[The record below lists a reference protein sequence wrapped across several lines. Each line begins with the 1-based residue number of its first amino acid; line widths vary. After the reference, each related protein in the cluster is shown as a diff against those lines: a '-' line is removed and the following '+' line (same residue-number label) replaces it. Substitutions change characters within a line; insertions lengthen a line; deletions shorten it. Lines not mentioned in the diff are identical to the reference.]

1 MFPFEQLRPWALR
14 IVVMGCGGLG
24 SAVTASLSERRH
36 AVHVLDPDIS
46 AFDGLPQSRIEDGG
60 IVTCAGDGTVGR
72 DLMKVSTPVADVF
85 MALSGSDTKNAL
97 AAQLARQIYGVPR
110 VVCRIDDPTLC
121 EMYEGLGLIA
131 VSSTTLAAENVAQA
145 LGIVT

>member
-1 MFPFEQLRPWALR
+1 MFPFDQMQSGAMRV
-14 IVVMGCGGLG
+14 VVMGCGGLG
-24 SAVTASLSERRH
+24 AAVTASLSKRGH
-36 AVHVLDPDIS
+36 AVHVLDTDTS
-46 AFDGLPQSRIEDGG
+46 AFDCLPQSRIEDGG

-72 DLMKVSTPVADVF
+72 DLIKVSTPVADVF

-121 EMYEGLGLIA
+121 EMYDGLGLIA
-131 VSSTTLAAENVAQA
+131 VSSTTLTAGNVVQA
-145 LGIVT
+145 LGV